1 MRDGEVVE
9 GNKSI
14 SYYLPKNYV
23 QCVHPAGVYSTS
35 LNLANECTYTVWPAV
50 DSGHGTPPLTTTIFM
65 LEPGE
70 SASLLIPPSRSGQ
83 LWACTLCS
91 YGLTGRFNCLTGDCG
106 TGSEECASAQT
117 VPPVTGWQQCV
128 EQLDYHDKGVLE
140 LSKACQDLMIVKQ
153 LFASLSSKKWDSNQ
167 GKCNILLWNV
177 ESWGSLPSQ
186 SHKRLL
192 MQDQTGYEEK
202 CLGRE
207 NPSNSVL
214 NDGQHQD
221 EVAEVDA

>member
-1 MRDGEVVE
+1 MVKFSKE
-9 GNKSI
+9 
-14 SYYLPKNYV
+14 
-23 QCVHPAGVYSTS
+23 
-35 LNLANECTYTVWPAV
+35 
-50 DSGHGTPPLTTTIFM
+50 
-65 LEPGE
+65 LE
-70 SASLLIPPSRSGQ
+70 AQLIPEWKDAFVNYWQ
-83 LWACTLCS
+83 LKKHNDIQL
-91 YGLTGRFNCLTGDCG
+91 
-106 TGSEECASAQT
+106 
-117 VPPVTGWQQCV
+117 QQ
-128 EQLDYHDKGVLE
+128 
-140 LSKACQDLMIVKQ
+140 MIVKQ